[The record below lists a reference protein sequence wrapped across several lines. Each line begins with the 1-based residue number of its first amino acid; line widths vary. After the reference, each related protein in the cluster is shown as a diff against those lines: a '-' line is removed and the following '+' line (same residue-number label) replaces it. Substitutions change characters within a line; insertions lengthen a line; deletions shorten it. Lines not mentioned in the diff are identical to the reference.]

1 MPLKSETRQCCPP
14 YPYLFNNIL
23 EALARAIGQQKEIK
37 GIQIGKEEVKIS
49 LFADNIYMIVYIS
62 DPNIPPENS

>member
-49 LFADNIYMIVYIS
+49 VFADDKIVYIS